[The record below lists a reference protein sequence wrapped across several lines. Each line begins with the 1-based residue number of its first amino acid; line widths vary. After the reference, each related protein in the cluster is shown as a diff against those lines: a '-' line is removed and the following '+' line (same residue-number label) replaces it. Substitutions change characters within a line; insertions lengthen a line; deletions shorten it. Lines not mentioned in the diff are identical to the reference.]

1 MVLDFHNYNVP
12 VSVKTNSLYWGQFHC
27 SWLKCIF
34 MLNINVG
41 ILWLLLA
48 VKNYRDITW
57 GWFKTNLPIAR
68 QKALEIK
75 LSATENK
82 AGD

>member
-1 MVLDFHNYNVP
+1 
-12 VSVKTNSLYWGQFHC
+12 
-27 SWLKCIF
+27 
-34 MLNINVG
+34 MLNTNVG

-82 AGD
+82 AGY